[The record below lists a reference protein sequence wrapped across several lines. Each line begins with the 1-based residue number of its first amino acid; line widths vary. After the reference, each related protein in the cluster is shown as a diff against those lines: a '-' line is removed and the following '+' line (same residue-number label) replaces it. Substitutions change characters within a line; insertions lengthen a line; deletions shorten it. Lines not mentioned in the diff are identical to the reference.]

1 MPVERSIEQGHSAA
15 EIAVRLADG
24 PRINCLRDWVYGGID
39 GAETTFAIVADVVGA
54 DLSAR
59 VVLILGTINLL
70 ADGFSMAAGS

>member
-15 EIAVRLADG
+15 EIAVHLADG

-39 GAETTFAIVADVVGA
+39 GAVTTFAIAA

-59 VVLILGTINLL
+59 VVLTLGTINLL